1 MKLEARSK
9 RLLGLSKATAK
20 LKELN
25 ISADLH
31 PPLADDPF
39 ALLVLT
45 IGILGQLAALTAKD
59 EDYAELADLK
69 GQLVDV
75 AQYFDSLDS
84 SGLLD
89 KSSLYLRVLGAA
101 AYYLANMPGS
111 SSVLAREIPYEYELS
126 PHRLEGIL
134 IWILKSD
141 HQHVWYSQPNGYFEG
156 GATKLVNS
164 LHAFYEGSATGAD
177 VNAFA
182 LELRDMVY
190 EAGSDRDLLF
200 IDVICALVR
209 VKIRNSS
216 RVCLP
221 LYSDLSLDAWRPVLA
236 RANFMKELWPAQR
249 LMGEEGILKGVS
261 AVVQMP
267 TSAGKSK
274 AMELIVRSAL
284 LSGRAK
290 LVVVVA
296 PFRAL
301 CTEIT
306 ESFRGAFATD
316 GVLINDLPDLNQ
328 ITEADSEFLKF
339 LLGDKYRERSKGSVL
354 VTTPEKLAYLL
365 RHEDELAASI
375 DLLLFDEGHQF
386 DTGKRG
392 VTYELLISYLRDAVS
407 ADAQKVMI
415 SAVMANAKSIGDWLN
430 FEAGIEIQ
438 GAKLLPTVRAIG
450 FATWPNGLS
459 GGGVQF
465 FDQGMRDS
473 NQYYVP
479 SLLEPLE
486 ITKNNGKARKYP
498 DRLNSREVASYLAVK
513 VCEFGGAAIF
523 CGTKVIVR
531 SVCKDLVTIFENGV
545 DLPLP
550 VSTGDPEEIEK
561 IHYLAS
567 LHMGDCEY
575 AKAIKLGVMPHSSN
589 IPAGLRSSV
598 EWALS
603 NRKASLVVC
612 TSTLAQGVNLPIRY
626 LLITSTFQAGN
637 AISTRDFQN
646 LIGRAGRSGYYTEGN
661 IIFTDPQLFDGRRS
675 TAGLKKWG
683 RVKNL
688 LNFDSAE
695 DCLSSLKGLIE
706 KLPNPGSSIDA
717 MNFLANPSSWLQHAT
732 KLRTAEKN
740 KFRQR
745 DFDSL
750 IFEMNSRVDRLRA
763 LESYIITY
771 VGDDP
776 DATVADVEALAK
788 ETLAYSLSSE
798 DEQKSLIALFV
809 KIFEKMKVLDA
820 GLYKGYGRSLL
831 GIDQLMLVEQWLD
844 QNQFDLGNSD
854 SCEDALQVIWSLVMQ
869 LSSGSIGHK
878 IMPEHLPLGIAV
890 KWVAGQS
897 YREMLEYVKLSK
909 GYYQAGKQKRA
920 VTIDNIIEFCDKF
933 LGYEAMLYVGGVADI
948 LEAKGI
954 LEDCTGHLRL
964 LQSRLKYGLSSEFE
978 IGLYAGSYPDRE
990 VVKVIAAEL
999 DKVGLAQLDQDT
1011 INNNQHLI
1019 ASVLTQFPSFFS
1031 RRT

>member
-9 RLLGLSKATAK
+9 RLLGLSKSTAK
-20 LKELN
+20 LKELKV
-25 ISADLH
+25 SEEMH

-39 ALLVLT
+39 ALIVLT
-45 IGILGQLAALTAKD
+45 IGILGQLAALTVKN
-59 EDYAELADLK
+59 EDVAELYSLK

-75 AQYFDSLDS
+75 AQYFDSLDG

-89 KSSLYLRVLGAA
+89 NSSLYLRMLGAA
-101 AYYLANMPGS
+101 AYYLADMPGS
-111 SSVLAREIPYEYELS
+111 SSVLAKEIPYEFELS
-126 PHRLEGIL
+126 PHRLEGVL

-141 HQHVWYSQPNGYFEG
+141 HRHDWYHQPDGYFSE

-164 LHAFYEGSATGAD
+164 LHAFYEGDSSD
-177 VNAFA
+177 VEVNSTA
-182 LELRDMVY
+182 LELREMVY
-190 EAGSDRDLLF
+190 RAGTDRDLLF
-200 IDVICALVR
+200 IDVICAVVR

-216 RVCLP
+216 RICLP
-221 LYSDLSLDAWRPVLA
+221 LYSELGLDAWRDILA
-236 RANFMKELWPAQR
+236 RSNFMKELWPAQR

-267 TSAGKSK
+267 TSAGKSR

-284 LSGRAK
+284 LSSRAK
-290 LVVVVA
+290 LIVLVA

-301 CTEIT
+301 CAEIS
-306 ESFRGAFATD
+306 ESFKDAFASD
-316 GVLINDLPDLNQ
+316 DVLINDLPDLNQ
-328 ITEADSEFLKF
+328 ITESDSEFLKF

-354 VTTPEKLAYLL
+354 ITTPEKLAYLL

-407 ADAQKVMI
+407 PNTQKVMI

-438 GAKLLPTVRAIG
+438 GAKVLPTVRAIG
-450 FATWPNGLS
+450 FATWSDAPS

-465 FDQGMRDS
+465 FDQGMLDS
-473 NQYYVP
+473 NQYFVP
-479 SLLEPLE
+479 GLLQPLE
-486 ITKNNGKARKYP
+486 ITDSKGKVKKYP

-513 VCEFGGAAIF
+513 FCELGGSAIF

-531 SVCKDLVTIFENGV
+531 SVCKDLVTIFQNGA

-550 VSTGDPEEIEK
+550 VSTGDPEEIGK
-561 IHYLAS
+561 LHHLAL

-575 AKAIKLGVMPHSSN
+575 TKAIKIGVMPHSSN

-603 NRKASLVVC
+603 NGKASLVVC

-646 LIGRAGRSGYYTEGN
+646 LMGRAGRSGYYTEGN
-661 IIFTDPQLFDGRRS
+661 IIFTDPQIFDHRRS
-675 TAGLKKWG
+675 TAGFKKWNQI
-683 RVKNL
+683 KEL
-688 LNFDSAE
+688 LSFDSAQ
-695 DCLSSLKGLIE
+695 DCLSSLKGLVE
-706 KLPNPGSSIDA
+706 EFPKPGSTIDV
-717 MNFLANPSSWLQHAT
+717 MDFLSNSPYWLERTIA
-732 KLRTAEKN
+732 LRAEEKD
-740 KFRQR
+740 KYRKR

-763 LESYIITY
+763 LESYIIAY

-776 DATVADVEALAK
+776 DAAVADIEALAK
-788 ETLAYSLSSE
+788 ETLAYSLSTE
-798 DEQKSLIALFV
+798 DEKNSLTALFIH
-809 KIFEKMKVLDA
+809 IFDKMKALDA
-820 GLYKGYGRSLL
+820 KFYKGYGRSLL
-831 GIDQLMLVEQWLD
+831 GIDQLLLVEQWLD
-844 QNQFDLGNSD
+844 QNQFDLGISE
-854 SCEDALQVIWSLVMQ
+854 SCEDALQAIWTLVMQ
-869 LSSGSIGHK
+869 LSQGSIGHK
-878 IMPEHLPLGIAV
+878 IMPKKLSLGIALE
-890 KWVAGQS
+890 WIEGHS
-897 YREMLEYVKLSK
+897 YREVHEYVKLSN
-909 GYYQAGKQKRA
+909 GHYQAGKQKRT

-954 LEDCTGHLRL
+954 LADCVDLFRS
-964 LQSRLKYGLSSEFE
+964 LQSRLKYGLGSDFE
-978 IGLYAGSYPDRE
+978 INLYAENYPDRE
-990 VVKVIAAEL
+990 VVKLIATEL
-999 DKVGLAQLDQDT
+999 GKINPAKLNQES
-1011 INNNQHLI
+1011 INNNQNLI
-1019 ASVLTQFPSFFS
+1019 ASVLSQFPSFFS
-1031 RRT
+1031 R

>member
-9 RLLGLSKATAK
+9 RLLGLSKSTAK
-20 LKELN
+20 LKELKV
-25 ISADLH
+25 SAEMH

-39 ALLVLT
+39 ALIVLT
-45 IGILGQLAALTAKD
+45 IGILGQLAALTVKN
-59 EDYAELADLK
+59 EDVAELASLK

-75 AQYFDSLDS
+75 AQYFDSLDG

-89 KSSLYLRVLGAA
+89 NSSLYLRVLGAA
-101 AYYLANMPGS
+101 AYYLADMPGS
-111 SSVLAREIPYEYELS
+111 SSVLAKEIPYEFELS

-141 HQHVWYSQPNGYFEG
+141 HRHVWYRQPDGYFSE

-164 LHAFYEGSATGAD
+164 LHAFYEGASSDVEVNSA
-177 VNAFA
+177 A
-182 LELRDMVY
+182 LELREMVY
-190 EAGSDRDLLF
+190 SAGSDRDLLF

-216 RVCLP
+216 RICLP
-221 LYSDLSLDAWRPVLA
+221 LYSELSLDAWRSVLA
-236 RANFMKELWPAQR
+236 RSSFMKELWPAQR

-267 TSAGKSK
+267 TSAGKSR

-290 LVVVVA
+290 LIVLVA

-301 CTEIT
+301 CAEIS
-306 ESFRGAFATD
+306 ESFKGAFASD
-316 GVLINDLPDLNQ
+316 DVLINDLPDLNQ
-328 ITEADSEFLKF
+328 ITESDSEFLKF

-392 VTYELLISYLRDAVS
+392 VTYELLISYLRDSVS
-407 ADAQKVMI
+407 ANTQKVMI

-438 GAKLLPTVRAIG
+438 GAKVLPTVRAIG
-450 FATWPNGLS
+450 FATWSDAPS

-465 FDQGMRDS
+465 FDQAMLDS
-473 NQYYVP
+473 NQYFVP
-479 SLLEPLE
+479 GLLQPLE
-486 ITKNNGKARKYP
+486 IKESKGKFRKYP
-498 DRLNSREVASYLAVK
+498 DRLNSREVASYLALK
-513 VCEFGGAAIF
+513 FCELGGAAIF

-531 SVCKDLVTIFENGV
+531 SVCKDMVTIFEKGA

-550 VSTGDPEEIEK
+550 ISAGDPEEVGK
-561 IHYLAS
+561 LHHLAS

-575 AKAIKLGVMPHSSN
+575 TKAIKIGVLPHSSN

-603 NRKASLVVC
+603 NGKASLVVC

-646 LIGRAGRSGYYTEGN
+646 LMGRAGRSGYYTEGN
-661 IIFTDPQLFDGRRS
+661 IIFTDPQIFDNRRS
-675 TAGLKKWG
+675 KVGFKKWM
-683 RVKNL
+683 RIKEL
-688 LNFDSAE
+688 LSSDSAE
-695 DCLSSLKGLIE
+695 DCLSSLKGLVE
-706 KLPNPGSSIDA
+706 KFPNPGSSIDV
-717 MNFLANPSSWLQHAT
+717 MDFLSNSQHWIQQAIE
-732 KLRTAEKN
+732 LRAEEKD
-740 KFRQR
+740 KYRKR

-763 LESYIITY
+763 LESYIIAY

-776 DATVADVEALAK
+776 DAAVADIEVLAK
-788 ETLAYSLSSE
+788 ETLAYSLSTE
-798 DEQKSLIALFV
+798 DEKNSLIALFIH
-809 KIFEKMKVLDA
+809 IFDKMKALDA
-820 GLYKGYGRSLL
+820 RLYKGYGRSLL

-844 QNQFDLGNSD
+844 QNQFDLGISE
-854 SCEDALQVIWSLVMQ
+854 SCEDALQVIWTLVMQ
-869 LSSGSIGHK
+869 LSHGSIGHK
-878 IMPEHLPLGIAV
+878 IMPENLSFDIAL

-897 YREMLEYVKLSK
+897 YRELHEYVKSSK
-909 GYYQAGKQKRA
+909 GYYQAGKQKRTI
-920 VTIDNIIEFCDKF
+920 TIDNIIEFCDKF

-954 LEDCTGHLRL
+954 LEVCITNFRL
-964 LQSRLKYGLSSEFE
+964 LQSRLKYGLGSDFE
-978 IGLYAGSYPDRE
+978 IGLYTEKYPDRE
-990 VVKVIAAEL
+990 VVKVISAEL
-999 DKVGLAQLDQDT
+999 YKISSGAPDQEL

-1019 ASVLTQFPSFFS
+1019 ASVLTRFPSFFS
-1031 RRT
+1031 R

>member
-9 RLLGLSKATAK
+9 RLLGLSKSTAK

-25 ISADLH
+25 ISTELH

-45 IGILGQLAALTAKD
+45 IGILGQLAALTAKN
-59 EDYAELADLK
+59 EDFEQLASLK

-75 AQYFDSLDS
+75 AQYFDSLDGA
-84 SGLLD
+84 GLLD
-89 KSSLYLRVLGAA
+89 ESSIYLRVLGAA
-101 AYYLANMPGS
+101 AYYLADMPGS
-111 SSVLAREIPYEYELS
+111 SSVLAKEIPYEYELS
-126 PHRLEGIL
+126 PHRLEGVL

-141 HQHVWYSQPNGYFEG
+141 YRHDWYKQNDSYFDG
-156 GATKLVNS
+156 AATKLVNS
-164 LHAFYEGSATGAD
+164 FYSFYEGSVTNIE
-177 VNAFA
+177 VNSAA
-182 LELRDMVY
+182 LELRDLVY
-190 EAGSDRDLLF
+190 RAGSDRDLLF
-200 IDVICALVR
+200 VDVICALVR
-209 VKIRNSS
+209 VKISNSS
-216 RVCLP
+216 RICLP
-221 LYSDLSLDAWRPVLA
+221 LYSELSFDVWRDIIA

-267 TSAGKSK
+267 TSAGKSR

-290 LVVVVA
+290 LIVVVA

-301 CTEIT
+301 CAEIS
-306 ESFRGAFATD
+306 ESFKGAFAPD
-316 GVLINDLPDLNQ
+316 GVIINDLPDLNQ
-328 ITEADSEFLKF
+328 ITALDSEFLRF
-339 LLGDKYRERSKGSVL
+339 LLGEKYRERSKGNVL
-354 VTTPEKLAYLL
+354 ITTPEKLAYLL
-365 RHEDELAASI
+365 RHEDELATNI

-392 VTYELLISYLRDAVS
+392 VTYELLISYLRDKVS
-407 ADAQKVMI
+407 PNAQKVMI

-430 FEAGIEIQ
+430 FESGIEIQ
-438 GAKLLPTVRAIG
+438 GTKLLPTVRAIG
-450 FATWPNGLS
+450 FATWPDARS

-465 FDQGMRDS
+465 FDQEILDV

-486 ITKNNGKARKYP
+486 IKKGKGKFRKYP

-513 VCEFGGAAIF
+513 FCEFGGAAIF

-531 SVCKDLVTIFENGV
+531 SVCKDLVAIFDKGT

-550 VSTGDPEEIEK
+550 ASVGDPEEIVRL
-561 IHYLAS
+561 HYLAS
-567 LHMGDCEY
+567 LHMGDCDY
-575 AKAIKLGVMPHSSN
+575 AKAIKIGVMPHSSN

-661 IIFTDPQLFDGRRS
+661 IIFTDPQLFDNRRS
-675 TAGLKKWG
+675 RAGLKKWG
-683 RVKNL
+683 KVKEL

-706 KLPNPGSSIDA
+706 ELPNPGSSINVMD
-717 MNFLANPSSWLQHAT
+717 FLANPRYWLQLAT
-732 KLRTAEKN
+732 KLRAEEKD
-740 KFRQR
+740 KYRKR

-750 IFEMNSRVDRLRA
+750 IFEMNSREDRLRA
-763 LESYIITY
+763 LESYIIAY
-771 VGDDP
+771 VGDNP
-776 DATVADVEALAK
+776 DASAADIEALAK
-788 ETLAYSLSSE
+788 ETLAYSLSTE
-798 DEQKSLIALFV
+798 DEQNSIITLFV
-809 KIFEKMKVLDA
+809 HIFDKMKALDVE
-820 GLYKGYGRSLL
+820 LYKGYGRSLL

-844 QNQFDLGNSD
+844 QNQFDLGISD
-854 SCEDALQVIWSLVMQ
+854 SCEDALQVIWSLVLQ
-869 LSSGSIGHK
+869 LSNGSIGHK
-878 IMPEHLPLGIAV
+878 IMPENISLGIV
-890 KWVAGQS
+890 LKWITGQS
-897 YREMLEYVKLSK
+897 YREIQEYVKSSN
-909 GYYQAGKQKRA
+909 GYYQAGKQERT

-948 LEAKGI
+948 LDAKGI
-954 LEDCTGHLRL
+954 LEDCAGHLRL
-964 LQSRLKYGLSSEFE
+964 LQSRLKYGLSSELE
-978 IGLYAGSYPDRE
+978 VGLYAGSYPDRE
-990 VVKVIAAEL
+990 VAKMIAAEL
-999 DKVGLAQLDQDT
+999 HKAGLVDFNQDS
-1011 INNNQHLI
+1011 INNNRHLI
-1019 ASVLTQFPSFFS
+1019 ASVLTRFPSFFS
-1031 RRT
+1031 R

>member
-9 RLLGLSKATAK
+9 RLLGLSKSTAK
-20 LKELN
+20 LKELKV
-25 ISADLH
+25 SADIH

-39 ALLVLT
+39 ALIVLT
-45 IGILGQLAALTAKD
+45 IGILGQLAALILKD
-59 EDYAELADLK
+59 EDVAELTSLK
-69 GQLVDV
+69 EQLVDV
-75 AQYFDSLDS
+75 AQYFDSLDG

-89 KSSLYLRVLGAA
+89 KSSIYLRMLGAA
-101 AYYLANMPGS
+101 AYYLADMPGS
-111 SSVLAREIPYEYELS
+111 SSVLAKEIPHEYELS
-126 PHRLEGIL
+126 PHRLEGVL

-141 HQHVWYSQPNGYFEG
+141 HRHVWYRQPGGYFLE
-156 GATKLVNS
+156 GATKLVNN
-164 LHAFYEGSATGAD
+164 LHAFYEGSSSD
-177 VNAFA
+177 VEVNTSA
-182 LELRDMVY
+182 LELREMVY
-190 EAGSDRDLLF
+190 RAGSDRDLLF
-200 IDVICALVR
+200 VDVICAVVR

-216 RVCLP
+216 RICLP
-221 LYSDLSLDAWRPVLA
+221 LYSELDLDAWRAILA
-236 RANFMKELWPAQR
+236 RSSFMKELWPAQR

-267 TSAGKSK
+267 TSAGKSR

-290 LVVVVA
+290 LIVLVA

-301 CTEIT
+301 CAEIS
-306 ESFRGAFATD
+306 ESFKVAFASD
-316 GVLINDLPDLNQ
+316 DVLINDLPDLNQ
-328 ITEADSEFLKF
+328 ITESDSEFLKF

-407 ADAQKVMI
+407 PTAQKVMI

-438 GAKLLPTVRAIG
+438 GAKVLPTVRAIG
-450 FATWPNGLS
+450 FATWSDAPS

-465 FDQGMRDS
+465 FDQGMLDS
-473 NQYYVP
+473 NQYFVP
-479 SLLEPLE
+479 GLLQPIE
-486 ITKNNGKARKYP
+486 IAESKGKIRKYP

-513 VCEFGGAAIF
+513 LCELGGAAIF

-531 SVCKDLVTIFENGV
+531 SVCKDLVTIFEKGV

-550 VSTGDPEEIEK
+550 VTAGDPEEIGK
-561 IHYLAS
+561 LHYLAS

-575 AKAIKLGVMPHSSN
+575 TKAIKIGVMPHSSN

-603 NRKASLVVC
+603 NGKASLVVC

-646 LIGRAGRSGYYTEGN
+646 LMGRAGRSGYYTEGN
-661 IIFTDPQLFDGRRS
+661 VIFTDPQIFDNRRS
-675 TAGLKKWG
+675 SAGFKKWV
-683 RVKNL
+683 RVKEL
-688 LNFDSAE
+688 LSFDSAE
-695 DCLSSLKGLIE
+695 DCLSSLKGLVE
-706 KLPNPGSSIDA
+706 KFASPGSDIDV
-717 MNFLANPSSWLQHAT
+717 MDFLSNSHHWLQRAVE
-732 KLRTAEKN
+732 LRAEEKD
-740 KFRQR
+740 KYRKR

-763 LESYIITY
+763 LESYIIAY

-776 DATVADVEALAK
+776 DAAVGDIEALAK
-788 ETLAYSLSSE
+788 ETLAYSLSTE
-798 DEQKSLIALFV
+798 DEQNGLIALFV
-809 KIFEKMKVLDA
+809 HIFDKMKALDA
-820 GLYKGYGRSLL
+820 RFYKGYGRSLL

-844 QNQFDLGNSD
+844 NNQFDLGISE
-854 SCEDALQVIWSLVMQ
+854 SCDDALQVVWTLVMQ
-869 LSSGSIGHK
+869 LSHGSIGHK
-878 IMPEHLPLGIAV
+878 IMPETLSLGIAFR
-890 KWVAGQS
+890 WIAGES
-897 YREMLEYVKLSK
+897 YKELLEYVKLSK
-909 GYYQAGKQKRA
+909 GYYQAGKQKRT

-948 LEAKGI
+948 LEAKGM
-954 LEDCTGHLRL
+954 LEVCVTNFRE
-964 LQSRLKYGLSSEFE
+964 LQSRLKYGLGTDFE
-978 IGLYAGSYPDRE
+978 IGLHAGNYPDRE
-990 VVKVIAAEL
+990 VVKMISTEL
-999 DKVGLAQLDQDT
+999 NKVSSVKLNQESINDNQPLIVSILARL
-1011 INNNQHLI
+1011 
-1019 ASVLTQFPSFFS
+1019 PSYFS
-1031 RRT
+1031 R